1 MSPLDPLCNPV
12 SSPLDPDPYKPS
24 PPITH
29 SVGKWNPI
37 RRNQDDSDEEDSDSE
52 EEVVERVLERDGPE
66 DDLGEPD
73 VDGEREE
80 ETLENPASS
89 SEDLS
94 DGQMEDMVEDL
105 HNLLF
110 LHGPQP
116 QVQGE
121 GGAVRVEEQ
130 ENVEDDE
137 IVVDDLPPEYR
148 YLRQLSYNQPRQ
160 PRKGDVVKYFDFN
173 YDGWLRVRVT
183 SKHKKSSKYAGSVNC
198 VFLDIDREPD
208 GLFFYSGDFWSILTG
223 PGDDPEPMEEEREED
238 VRNSIS
244 VLSSPAAVGRQS
256 RESLSPPNPALS
268 GAGSGVPPVVPVQGS
283 LAPNMVYTIPPPPP
297 AVFYSREV
305 IQRAKNLA
313 LHPSQEFMRYEIA
326 QSLTHQ
332 DRKHGKGTS
341 VFAKL
346 RQLGAG
352 RR

>member
-1 MSPLDPLCNPV
+1 M
-12 SSPLDPDPYKPS
+12 
-24 PPITH
+24 
-29 SVGKWNPI
+29 
-37 RRNQDDSDEEDSDSE
+37 
-52 EEVVERVLERDGPE
+52 
-66 DDLGEPD
+66 
-73 VDGEREE
+73 
-80 ETLENPASS
+80 
-89 SEDLS
+89 
-94 DGQMEDMVEDL
+94 
-105 HNLLF
+105 
-110 LHGPQP
+110 
-116 QVQGE
+116 
-121 GGAVRVEEQ
+121 
-130 ENVEDDE
+130 
-137 IVVDDLPPEYR
+137 
-148 YLRQLSYNQPRQ
+148 
-160 PRKGDVVKYFDFN
+160 
-173 YDGWLRVRVT
+173 
-183 SKHKKSSKYAGSVNC
+183 
-198 VFLDIDREPD
+198 FLDIDREPD

-223 PGDDPEPMEEEREED
+223 PGDDPEPVQGGGPLLVEDGGDLAVEEEREED

-297 AVFYSREV
+297 AVFYSKEV

-332 DRKHGKGTS
+332 DRKHSKGKS

>member
-1 MSPLDPLCNPV
+1 MAPESAAISQAQLSKAVLQLNAKLRRKGSLAAYEIHAARSLHTGANIEIQDSVLREAQLESRKERQPDKASQVEAPQVGDTVTPLSVQPKHSERSMYLVTAASQEQVTAQKIIHPLVDKKSQLMSKEYRANPKHLRIIHRPPPV
-12 SSPLDPDPYKPS
+12 SSPLDPDPHKPS
-24 PPITH
+24 PPVTH
-29 SVGKWNPI
+29 TVGKWNPI

-94 DGQMEDMVEDL
+94 DGQLEDMVEDL

-148 YLRQLSYNQPRQ
+148 YLRQLS
-160 PRKGDVVKYFDFN
+160 
-173 YDGWLRVRVT
+173 
-183 SKHKKSSKYAGSVNC
+183 
-198 VFLDIDREPD
+198 
-208 GLFFYSGDFWSILTG
+208 
-223 PGDDPEPMEEEREED
+223 
-238 VRNSIS
+238 
-244 VLSSPAAVGRQS
+244 
-256 RESLSPPNPALS
+256 
-268 GAGSGVPPVVPVQGS
+268 
-283 LAPNMVYTIPPPPP
+283 
-297 AVFYSREV
+297 
-305 IQRAKNLA
+305 
-313 LHPSQEFMRYEIA
+313 
-326 QSLTHQ
+326 
-332 DRKHGKGTS
+332 
-341 VFAKL
+341 
-346 RQLGAG
+346 
-352 RR
+352 